1 MKKILQFLL
10 LVLTCAIAAHSF
22 GALTSQ
28 SLQYDDLNRLTGVDY
43 GNGIAIQY
51 NYDEAGNINPV
62 TGAFTYTPNLNK
74 VGADSFIFRVSE
86 RK

>member
-10 LVLTCAIAAHSF
+10 LVLICSIAAHSF

-28 SLQYDDLNRLTGVDY
+28 SLQYDDLNRLIGVDY

-51 NYDEAGNINPV
+51 NYDEAGNV
-62 TGAFTYTPNLNK
+62 TLVTAKQLRPGSIVRPET
-74 VGADSFIFRVSE
+74 E
-86 RK
+86 RSAPL